1 MKRNESEI
9 LRYSNDRLYYQVKD
23 NLKTIGTYVFML
35 ILWVV
40 TVSFQTSL
48 YTFMNLCCL
57 IMTIITAIGVIK
69 AKEDREAIFK
79 QFKKVFILYLITI
92 FFYDLLVK
100 VALVDKI
107 NAVTNP
113 DAALITLGNFLT
125 HISTIAKFGTAAG
138 YLVWVVQK
146 CGIFNNNK
154 TKRQQIEE
162 LRNYRENTPQKK
174 EDRFDYNDRM

>member
-23 NLKTIGTYVFML
+23 NLKTIGAYAFML
-35 ILWVV
+35 ILWVF
-40 TVSFQTSL
+40 TISFQTSL

-57 IMTIITAIGVIK
+57 IMSIMTAVGVIK
-69 AKEDREAIFK
+69 AKEDRETILK
-79 QFKKVFILYLITI
+79 QFKKVFILYLVTI

-107 NAVTNP
+107 NAVSNP

-125 HISTIAKFGTAAG
+125 YISTIAKFGTAAG
-138 YLVWVVQK
+138 YITWVVQK

-154 TKRQQIEE
+154 TKKQQIAE
-162 LRNYRENTPQKK
+162 LRNYRENNPQKK
-174 EDRFDYNDRM
+174 EDKFDYNDRM